1 KWLATNRHCPHC
13 RANLTPENLVLCR
26 FMDDLAKQVRDAM
39 SATLRNASHPQTP
52 SSNPADVCSTHNAP
66 LFYFCHPCQTALCS
80 DCAILTDTH
89 KQHHIDHLQA
99 VYSTHRDKL
108 WSCLKSLFQSL
119 KHLAETRSQVDTQLS
134 ALHAAKLKVH
144 QKHQKQMQA
153 AQDFLELQ
161 FTAKAS
167 ILQKFDRE
175 VEHEVTRIQDTVQDM
190 QTHLKVSSK
199 MEVIQKSASILEIV
213 EREHG
218 ANSKWG
224 LQGSGAS
231 VPLVAKT
238 FQSTLIPT
246 YESSVMKIPDFMQR
260 IRNTTSEADAVS
272 PNGSLDVIYSEPF
285 RASGV
290 EWKLKVY
297 CNGNK
302 GTHLSVFVL
311 MLDGYPAP
319 SKYQYAI
326 ELVRKTQS
334 SEPATAAHNE
344 PDTSGVKSTRE
355 FISEFSP
362 GECWGYTKFYPLEL
376 FPSSGFLSP
385 EDGSLEIKFSVRA
398 MDYAQRCRDLQWRLD
413 KVEGG
418 NNTVSTEGLSQ
429 EQSLTIPATVSPPK
443 EKQLDQPQQLS
454 SGVTPSETFP
464 RPTSSP
470 SHIASA
476 AEATSRPPTRQH
488 HEPRTNLSLPSSLH
502 QHSRPRS
509 TQSFHSTTFSPHV
522 YNSRPHT
529 ADSSRSYRRQ
539 DNASV
544 LDRLFTAPE
553 PRYSPSN
560 YEQNSTRPTRRA
572 GSSTIPH
579 GPPSRLPPI
588 HGSLF
593 SSPITRP
600 PSTFTN
606 TREQEAVEQHSPST
620 DSNSP
625 PRRRAPP
632 SDTSYEEAGEVEQT
646 NDEFLETA
654 IEEAT
659 RRIQG
664 RLMSQQTSR
673 EVPNRYEQYV
683 LSTRSGRNHG
693 YRSSEDDD
701 EEEDIRS
708 GDWRSRYS
716 RHGNQLDRL
725 RQQIQNFGG
734 AVPTPRPVASGIDSD
749 FGGSDNEDA
758 EDAGVRETLNRF
770 IERLANVTSRLANVT
785 SARGIE
791 SDEEDTSSL
800 EDHRDSRGRRRRP
813 EGLGSESDDFLSDE
827 DDGEEEEDV
836 DYDEM
841 VDRIERGRRLDRL
854 GVGVVDSE

>member
-1 KWLATNRHCPHC
+1 MTTASPTTISTSAPSRQSASLPPEFDDMFKCYLCFDSLTHPVMCPSCSKIGCGDCVQKWLATNRHCPHC
-13 RANLTPENLVLCR
+13 RAHLTPENLVLCR

-134 ALHAAKLKVH
+134 ALHAAKVKVQ

-238 FQSTLIPT
+238 FQSTLIPA

-260 IRNTTSEADAVS
+260 IQNTTIEADAAL

-418 NNTVSTEGLSQ
+418 NNTVSTEACL
-429 EQSLTIPATVSPPK
+429 K
-443 EKQLDQPQQLS
+443 N
-454 SGVTPSETFP
+454 
-464 RPTSSP
+464 
-470 SHIASA
+470 
-476 AEATSRPPTRQH
+476 
-488 HEPRTNLSLPSSLH
+488 NLSLFLPLFRHRKKNSWINRSSYLVVLH
-502 QHSRPRS
+502 LLRHFLVQHHRQLTLLRQLKQRHDRQLGNTMNHVQIYHCLHLYINIPVLVPLSHF
-509 TQSFHSTTFSPHV
+509 TQPLFLHMFTTPAPILQIHHDHIVDKTMHQSW
-522 YNSRPHT
+522 T
-529 ADSSRSYRRQ
+529 AYSQPLS
-539 DNASV
+539 
-544 LDRLFTAPE
+544 LDIAL
-553 PRYSPSN
+553 
-560 YEQNSTRPTRRA
+560 Q
-572 GSSTIPH
+572 I
-579 GPPSRLPPI
+579 
-588 HGSLF
+588 
-593 SSPITRP
+593 
-600 PSTFTN
+600 
-606 TREQEAVEQHSPST
+606 
-620 DSNSP
+620 
-625 PRRRAPP
+625 
-632 SDTSYEEAGEVEQT
+632 
-646 NDEFLETA
+646 
-654 IEEAT
+654 
-659 RRIQG
+659 
-664 RLMSQQTSR
+664 MSQTQQDLPAVQAHLPYPTDHHLDYR
-673 EVPNRYEQYV
+673 QFMD
-683 LSTRSGRNHG
+683 LSSH
-693 YRSSEDDD
+693 
-701 EEEDIRS
+701 
-708 GDWRSRYS
+708 
-716 RHGNQLDRL
+716 LL
-725 RQQIQNFGG
+725 
-734 AVPTPRPVASGIDSD
+734 
-749 FGGSDNEDA
+749 
-758 EDAGVRETLNRF
+758 
-770 IERLANVTSRLANVT
+770 
-785 SARGIE
+785 
-791 SDEEDTSSL
+791 
-800 EDHRDSRGRRRRP
+800 
-813 EGLGSESDDFLSDE
+813 
-827 DDGEEEEDV
+827 
-836 DYDEM
+836 
-841 VDRIERGRRLDRL
+841 
-854 GVGVVDSE
+854 